1 MLGLTITSVEI
12 TAETNGGL
20 FSARLNLKKG
30 LNILRADNT
39 SGKSTCV
46 NSIAYGLGLEHIL
59 GPSRQRP
66 FPRSLY
72 TEIFD
77 NKADKN
83 PYFVSRSYV
92 SLEIENHSGRK
103 ATLTRDIKGYENK
116 ISIQEGTEKA
126 DYFLGSAGAV
136 GSAKSEKGVHH
147 WLAGFIGWQLPD
159 VVTFDGREVKLY
171 LECIFPLFFIEQK
184 RGWSEIQ
191 ANIPSNY
198 GIRNVK
204 RSAVEFCLGIDGFEL
219 EKKITNVRFEIEE
232 QEKEWENILAIAENV
247 ADFHQLKLSPIPPIE
262 KYTTSYKIDYA
273 YLEGDVEIGVH
284 DQKVALQ
291 RRLDALSKN
300 LAKSTPQN
308 ERLSEQQS
316 SLRGLRRKIEEQSQ
330 SLELSM
336 IAIRET
342 ETKLTTLSHDLDQ
355 YQQLKRLKTVGSEIS
370 DDLETKKCPICE
382 SDLYDTLGN
391 RTVKRQPMTLDE
403 NIDFLKSQKAFFENV
418 KDRNITQLQEKQRQA
433 KLLQT
438 KLLKEERIYNQLKE
452 DIDDINGETKELL
465 RERINLEN
473 QFNQVEKLTE
483 TLDDLNE
490 KAASTFTRWS
500 IRRDSLKLLRK
511 EEGSGDSMNTIR
523 ELEALIRGN
532 LTSFGFNSSDIG
544 SITISPQTFRPE
556 QEGYDIVAETSA
568 SDYIRIIWSY
578 TLALMEIAS
587 KHKELK
593 HGGFVVFDEPRQHE
607 TNKISFMNL
616 VEKAAESIK
625 FHGQVIFATSLEES
639 ELAVTCSEKGINL
652 ISFDDYI
659 LTLKP
664 VAKD

>member
-1 MLGLTITSVEI
+1 MLGLTITSLEI
-12 TAETNGGL
+12 TAVTTGGL
-20 FSARLNLKKG
+20 FSASLNFKKG

-59 GPSRQRP
+59 GPSRKRP
-66 FPRSLY
+66 FPKSLY

-77 NKADKN
+77 NKTEKT
-83 PYFVSRSYV
+83 PYFVSHSYV

-116 ISIQEGTEKA
+116 ISIQEGTETA

-136 GSAKSEKGVHH
+136 GSAKSEKGVHY
-147 WLAGFIGWQLPD
+147 WLADFIGWQLPD

-191 ANIPSNY
+191 ANIPSSY

-204 RSAVEFCLGIDGFEL
+204 KSAIEFCLGIDGFEL
-219 EKKITNVRFEIEE
+219 EKKITNLRFEIEE
-232 QEKEWENILAIAENV
+232 QEKEWVNILAIAENV
-247 ADFHQLKLSPIPPIE
+247 ADFHQLKLSSIPPIE
-262 KYTTSYKIDYA
+262 KYTKLHKIDYA
-273 YLEGDVEIGVH
+273 YLEGDVEISIN

-291 RRLDALSKN
+291 RRLGELNKN
-300 LAKSTPQN
+300 LASSRPQN
-308 ERLSEQQS
+308 ERLIEQQA

-342 ETKLTTLSHDLDQ
+342 ESKLLTLSHDLDQ
-355 YQQLKRLKTVGSEIS
+355 YQQLQRLKTVGSEIS
-370 DDLETKKCPICE
+370 CDLETEKCPICE

-403 NIDFLKSQKAFFENV
+403 NIDFLKNQKAFFENV
-418 KDRNITQLQEKQRQA
+418 KDRNVTQLKEKQSHA
-433 KLLQT
+433 KLLKT
-438 KLLKEERIYNQLKE
+438 RLLKEEQIYDQLKE

-473 QFNQVEKLTE
+473 NLNQVEKLTE
-483 TLDDLNE
+483 ALQDLNE
-490 KAASTFTRWS
+490 KAASTFTKWS

-511 EEGSGDSMNTIR
+511 EEEVGDSLNTIR
-523 ELEALIRGN
+523 QLEALIRGN

-544 SITISPQTFRPE
+544 SITISQQTFRPE

-607 TNKISFMNL
+607 TNKISFMSL
-616 VEKAAESIK
+616 VRRAAESIT
-625 FHGQVIFATSLEES
+625 FDGQVIFATSLEES
-639 ELAVTCSEKGINL
+639 ELAVTCSEEGINL

-664 VAKD
+664 VVTD